1 MKILITGICGFAGHA
16 IAAGLQDS
24 LGATAEIVGI
34 DNLSRAGSWSNREAL
49 KRRGIQAL
57 HGDIRSV
64 ADLDGIGKVD
74 WVIDAA
80 ANPSVM
86 AGIDG
91 KASSRQLVEHNL
103 FGTVNLLELC
113 KRHGAGFILISTSR
127 VYNIPALNG
136 LKMAAPEAAF
146 VPIADQDFPTGISPL
161 GLAENASTAAP
172 VSLYGATKVASETL
186 ALEYG
191 ATFDFPVRINRCGV
205 LAGAGQ
211 FGRAD
216 QGIFSY
222 WIHAWRSRRPLRYIG
237 FDGQGHQVRDC
248 LHPGDLVRLLTDQL
262 QGASASAPAVV
273 NLGGGVANSM
283 SLRQLSDWCVQR
295 FGEHEVA
302 ADNLPRPFDL
312 PWVVMDSSLAAE
324 HWNWRPQVKI
334 TAVLEEIAGHAEE
347 NPDWLD
353 VAAG

>member
-16 IAAGLQDS
+16 IAVGLQAS
-24 LGATAEIVGI
+24 LDDAVQIVGI
-34 DNLSRAGSWSNREAL
+34 DNLSRAGSWLNREEL
-49 KRRGIQAL
+49 KERGIEVL
-57 HGDIRSV
+57 HGDIRSA
-64 ADLDGIGKVD
+64 ADLEGIDKVD

-80 ANPSVM
+80 ANPSVL

-127 VYNIPALNG
+127 VYNIPMLCDLRMEEEGTAFAPASDQEFPVG
-136 LKMAAPEAAF
+136 L
-146 VPIADQDFPTGISPL
+146 SPR
-161 GLAENASTAAP
+161 GLAEGASTAAP

-191 ATFDFPVRINRCGV
+191 STFDFPVHINRCGV

-216 QGIFSY
+216 QGIFSF
-222 WIHAWRSRRPLRYIG
+222 WIHAWRARRAMRYIG
-237 FDGQGHQVRDC
+237 FNGSGRQVRDC
-248 LHPGDLVRLLTDQL
+248 LHPGDLVRLLALQLRGAATD
-262 QGASASAPAVV
+262 APAII
-273 NLGGGVANSM
+273 NLGGGAANSM
-283 SLRQLSDWCVQR
+283 SLRQLSEWCADR
-295 FGEHEVA
+295 FGALEVA
-302 ADNLPRPFDL
+302 AETEQRPFDV
-312 PWVVMDSSLAAE
+312 PWVVMDNSLAAE
-324 HWNWRPQVKI
+324 KWGWEPQIKI
-334 TAVLEEIAGHAEE
+334 TDVLGKIADHAEQ

-353 VAAG
+353 LAAG